1 MTGHDGGAGG
11 PARGQAV
18 SRRAVAKGLAAAAAL
33 TIVPRRVLG
42 RGQQAPRDTL
52 AIAAVGAGGRAVDDL
67 KGCEHERI
75 VALADVDWRRAK
87 GSFQRYPDAK
97 PYRDWREMLDRERGI
112 DAVLIA
118 TPDHSHAVIA
128 MEAMRRGLHVY
139 CEKPLTR
146 TIHEA
151 RTLAKTAKETGVVT
165 QMGNQ
170 GHAGEGTRQI
180 REWIE
185 AGAIG
190 KVREIHYWTN
200 RPIWPQALERPTE
213 AHHVP
218 EWIDWDVFLG
228 PASHRPYHPAY
239 HPFAWRGW
247 WDFGTGALGDIACHS
262 MDAAFWIYDLRDPD
276 RLVAE
281 TTTPFAETAPAAS
294 RVEYHF
300 PARGDRPELDVVWR
314 DGNLKPP
321 RPRWLAADE
330 DLPQPSGQLFLGE
343 SGALAAGI
351 YGEEPRLY
359 PRKLDLEVKTDPP
372 EESYPRTDGVY
383 KEWTEACKGNGKTG
397 SSFAEHSGPLTEM
410 VLLGNLAVRT
420 GVALEWDASKGRVT
434 NHDPANELLHAEY
447 RKGWKL

>member
-1 MTGHDGGAGG
+1 MTVQDGL
-11 PARGQAV
+11 
-18 SRRAVAKGLAAAAAL
+18 SRRTLTKGLAAAAAAA
-33 TIVPRRVLG
+33 TIVPSRVLG
-42 RGQQAPRDTL
+42 RRAPAPSDTL
-52 AIAAVGAGGRAVDDL
+52 AIAAVGAGGRGADDL

-75 VALADVDWRRAK
+75 VALCDVDWKRAK
-87 GSFQRYPDAK
+87 TSFQRYPDAK
-97 PYRDWREMLDRERGI
+97 PYKDFRQMLDREKGI
-112 DAVLIA
+112 DAVLVA
-118 TPDHSHAVIA
+118 TPDHTHAVIA

-151 RTLAKTAKETGVVT
+151 RTLAKAAREAGVVT

-170 GHAGEGTRQI
+170 GHAAVGTRQI

-200 RPIWPQALERPTE
+200 RPIWPQALERPSET
-213 AHHVP
+213 HHVP
-218 EWIDWDVFLG
+218 EWLDWDLFLG
-228 PASHRPYHPAY
+228 PAPQRPYHPAY

-262 MDAAFWIYDLRDPD
+262 MDAGFWIFDLRDPD
-276 RLVAE
+276 RIVAE

-300 PARGDRPELDVVWR
+300 PARGQRPELTVVWR
-314 DGNLKPP
+314 DGNLRPP
-321 RPRWLAADE
+321 RPRWLAPNE
-330 DLPQPSGQLFLGE
+330 DLPQPSGQLFVGE

-359 PRKLDLEVKTDPP
+359 PRKLHDEIAADPP
-372 EESYPRTDGVY
+372 AETYARTEGIH
-383 KEWTEACKGNGKTG
+383 KEWTEACKGNGTTG
-397 SSFAEHSGPLTEM
+397 SSFPDHSGPLTEM

-420 GVALEWDASKGRVT
+420 GMALEWDPAKGRVT
-434 NHDPANELLHAEY
+434 NHEPANELLNAEY
-447 RKGWKL
+447 RKGWSL